1 VYAGCCLLGLAAG
14 LWSEYV
20 LPRSLPAPAPLMVLQ
35 TVAVG
40 QVGFFLLIYPV
51 LIVAAFLSDATA
63 SDAVRVMILEIS
75 LLPVSLACGLW
86 LRRPRMRTVVWTVM
100 ILSVLALPA
109 VYYVFYDFLPAV
121 KARWLWDIAPVTLV
135 WQNASARGGSWMVAP
150 AWAQF
155 AWLAVAA
162 GGFTCHWLFP
172 LGEKQ

>member
-1 VYAGCCLLGLAAG
+1 
-14 LWSEYV
+14 
-20 LPRSLPAPAPLMVLQ
+20 M
-35 TVAVG
+35 AVG

-51 LIVAAFLSDATA
+51 ILLTRAKRSDGLGKMFPASVIECAALLAISVPLLIVAAFLSDATA